1 MDLIF
6 VLNRVGW
13 ITSDFFNSMF
23 AKLETIKSNLVR
35 LSTISENL
43 SIPNTSH

>member
-23 AKLETIKSNLVR
+23 AKLETIKVKLSAAVNNL
-35 LSTISENL
+35 
-43 SIPNTSH
+43 